1 MSTPNNLPTI
11 PLKNGVS
18 SSEFWLVIISGLL
31 LTAQSAIGM
40 LDVGW
45 AMGGVTVLGL
55 VYTSIRGRLKTI
67 HAQSAADALK
77 TQIAT
82 ANDTPPPPAT

>member
-1 MSTPNNLPTI
+1 MNIPTI
-11 PLKNGVS
+11 PLKNGVTT
-18 SSEFWLVIISGLL
+18 SEFWIVIISGLL

-55 VYTSIRGRLKTI
+55 LYTSIRGRLKTI
-67 HAQSAADALK
+67 HAQTAAETLK
-77 TQIAT
+77 AQI
-82 ANDTPPPPAT
+82 NDTTTPPAA